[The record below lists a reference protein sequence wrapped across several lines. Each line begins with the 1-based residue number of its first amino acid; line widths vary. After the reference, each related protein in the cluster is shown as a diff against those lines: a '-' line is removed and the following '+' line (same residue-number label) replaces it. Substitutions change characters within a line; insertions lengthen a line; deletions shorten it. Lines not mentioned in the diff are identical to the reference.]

1 MNNTKIRKKDILR
14 RGRGKNSKQWM
25 KKDRD
30 G

>member
-1 MNNTKIRKKDILR
+1 MNNTKIRKKDIYR
-14 RGRGKNSKQWM
+14 RGWRKNSKQWM